1 LETGQYAGAFRPSI
15 SGGIDSAHPW
25 ASPCHAL
32 AGLLTDQDSVV
43 RRHSVYALGEIGGE
57 YAMMYLLQACYDPD
71 GDIRANAEEIL
82 MELEY

>member
-1 LETGQYAGAFRPSI
+1 MAAIEALTDLGVETTV
-15 SGGIDSAHPW
+15 
-25 ASPCHAL
+25 HAL
-32 AGLLTDQDSVV
+32 AGLLSDPDTLIRHNVV
-43 RRHSVYALGEIGGE
+43 NALGEIGGE